1 MGEPVVACLRHP
13 RDEAPDVARRQSQE
27 GTRLHL
33 RQLFLHRLPNDMHSP
48 EFLHTHDDP
57 VLSDHLAL
65 HVRADSLA
73 TKRTF
78 LLW

>member
-1 MGEPVVACLRHP
+1 MREPVVACLRHP

-48 EFLHTHDDP
+48 ECLHTYG
-57 VLSDHLAL
+57 
-65 HVRADSLA
+65 
-73 TKRTF
+73 
-78 LLW
+78 